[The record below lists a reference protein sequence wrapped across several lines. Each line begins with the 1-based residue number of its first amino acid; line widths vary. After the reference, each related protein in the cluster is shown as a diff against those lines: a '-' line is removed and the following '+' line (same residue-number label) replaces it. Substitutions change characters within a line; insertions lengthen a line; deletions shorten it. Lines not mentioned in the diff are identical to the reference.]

1 MKTNYLLIDYENVQP
16 KKLPT
21 LAGQPFK
28 VIIFVGASQTKI
40 PVEFASALQAL
51 GDSAEYVRISG
62 NGSNAL
68 DFHIAFT
75 IGELSK
81 SDPDATFH
89 IISKDT
95 GFDPLLD
102 YVRKKGISAHRSKEL
117 ADVVAQKVA
126 PSAKTEDDKV
136 DAIVRNL
143 SSRAGRPRKVRTLS
157 NTITALFPRSLKEG
171 EVAGLVKALEKRGYI
186 AIDGENVSYHLANP
200 S

>member
-1 MKTNYLLIDYENVQP
+1 MKTTYLLIDYENVQP
-16 KKLPT
+16 TKLPA
-21 LAGQPFK
+21 LAGQPFR
-28 VIIFVGASQTKI
+28 VILFVGASQTKI

-81 SDPDATFH
+81 SEPDAAFH

-102 YVRKKGISAHRSKEL
+102 YIRKKGISAHRSKEL
-117 ADVVAQKVA
+117 ADVVAQKVT
-126 PSAKTEDDKV
+126 PNAKSEDDKV

-143 SSRAGRPRKVRTLS
+143 SSRAGRPRKIRTLS

-171 EVAGLVKALEKRGYI
+171 EVAALVKALEKRGYI
-186 AIDGENVSYHLANP
+186 TIDGENVSYHLANP
-200 S
+200 L